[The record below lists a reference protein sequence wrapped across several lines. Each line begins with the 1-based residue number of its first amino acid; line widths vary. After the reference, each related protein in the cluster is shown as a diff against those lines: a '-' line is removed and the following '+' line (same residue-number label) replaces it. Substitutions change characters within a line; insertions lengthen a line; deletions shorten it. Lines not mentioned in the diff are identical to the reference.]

1 MMWRMM
7 KKDKDFTLKYIKGAI
22 ILAIVST
29 LIIVIF
35 FGLRVDLL
43 LGLYLGTLIS
53 VLFFRLM
60 YINALKAVEKDARSS
75 KRFTINNYFIR
86 LILYGII
93 LFVAYKNPN
102 LNFYTTAIGFTM
114 IKFSILF
121 IEVLKIG
128 K

>member
-1 MMWRMM
+1 MN
-7 KKDKDFTLKYIKGAI
+7 KDKDFTFKYIIGAI
-22 ILAIVST
+22 FLAIVSS
-29 LIIVIF
+29 LIIVIS
-35 FGLRVDLL
+35 FGFRKDLL

-60 YINALKAVEKDARSS
+60 YINAMKAVEKDAHAS

-86 LILYGII
+86 LVLYGII
-93 LFVAYKNPN
+93 LFAAYKNPN

-121 IEVLKIG
+121 VELFGIG